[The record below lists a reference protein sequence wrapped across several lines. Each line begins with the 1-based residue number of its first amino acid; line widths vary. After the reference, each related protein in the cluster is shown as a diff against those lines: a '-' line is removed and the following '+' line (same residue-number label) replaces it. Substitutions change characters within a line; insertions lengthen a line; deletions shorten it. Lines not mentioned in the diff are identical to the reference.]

1 MPKVTKL
8 IEGLDLRPL
17 IPRSVV
23 LRPPHTAVILWGCSR
38 GRGAQTASKRGLQG
52 QGVEHRFC
60 LPSRGVRLPEA
71 QLCPPAATSLLVEPG
86 QPLPWRSPGLGRFIL
101 HLPRSLDLLL
111 KLDECPHP
119 PRVVQPLDSW
129 QISSSLQQHKLLC
142 TEAAVTSG
150 APSCSRPGLHSQRRS
165 LSTV

>member
-8 IEGLDLRPL
+8 IEGLDLRPV
-17 IPRSVV
+17 IPGSVV

-52 QGVEHRFC
+52 QGIEHRLC

-71 QLCPPAATSLLVEPG
+71 QLCPLAATSLLAEPG
-86 QPLPWRSPGLGRFIL
+86 QPLPWRSPGLG
-101 HLPRSLDLLL
+101 HLTHALWTFCSSWMSVPT
-111 KLDECPHP
+111 PY
-119 PRVVQPLDSW
+119 VVQPLDSW